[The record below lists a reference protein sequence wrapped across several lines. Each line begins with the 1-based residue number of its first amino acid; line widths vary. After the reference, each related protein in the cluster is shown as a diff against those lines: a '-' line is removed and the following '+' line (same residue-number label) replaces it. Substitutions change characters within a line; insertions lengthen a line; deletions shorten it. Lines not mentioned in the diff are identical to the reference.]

1 MESDGKC
8 LGEPKRMA
16 AAIFDL
22 MFAALWLN
30 ELFASVKFASRIRYD
45 LTRIVR
51 LFVYGRLLDLASKR
65 STSDLYAEDMPP
77 RHFFT
82 IRGSSPS
89 QDAM

>member
-22 MFAALWLN
+22 VFAALWLN

-51 LFVYGRLLDLASKR
+51 LLVYGRLLDLASKR
-65 STSDLYAEDMPP
+65 STMEQDGDGTGPYPVVNPAIARRQSRP
-77 RHFFT
+77 R
-82 IRGSSPS
+82 
-89 QDAM
+89 